1 MLSKE
6 KYFEIVKKFTDEIL
20 SDFDALNSGD
30 ILSLVDFLA
39 EVIENFGELATLG
52 IVIASLK
59 EQNEEEL

>member
-30 ILSLVDFLA
+30 ILSFLA